1 MIDIN
6 YLSISYYV
14 WSVDKFKFYMVV
26 FPKTSSLRLFDNIYA
41 SDLMNEQILILN
53 PPCDTLA
60 LIQTYFSKTKMNIE
74 HKSDLESILA
84 NVKAEQGITIVP
96 QSLIG
101 RVENMSLLS
110 KELEDYSREVGLIA
124 YNKKIAQKVWST
136 ISE

>member
-1 MIDIN
+1 
-6 YLSISYYV
+6 
-14 WSVDKFKFYMVV
+14 MVV

-60 LIQTYFSKTKMNIE
+60 FIQKYFSKTKMNIE
-74 HKSDLESILA
+74 HKSDLESILT

>member
-1 MIDIN
+1 
-6 YLSISYYV
+6 
-14 WSVDKFKFYMVV
+14 MVV

-53 PPCDTLA
+53 QPCDTLA
-60 LIQTYFSKTKMNIE
+60 FIQKYFSKTKMNIE

-101 RVENMSLLS
+101 RVENMSILS
-110 KELEDYSREVGLIA
+110 KELEDYSREVGLIKKK
-124 YNKKIAQKVWST
+124 KKIAQKVWST